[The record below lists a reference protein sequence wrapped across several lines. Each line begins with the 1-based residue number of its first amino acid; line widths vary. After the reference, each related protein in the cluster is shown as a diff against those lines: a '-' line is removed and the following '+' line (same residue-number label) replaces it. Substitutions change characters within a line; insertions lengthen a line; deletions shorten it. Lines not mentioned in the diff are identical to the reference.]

1 MNKKLVAVAI
11 AGLLAAPLA
20 QAQTANVTLYGRVN
34 MDLEVVNGKKLDTGP
49 QVGTCQPSGATVSTC
64 RTTNSNQYRVSSN
77 SSRFG
82 LRGTESLGGGLDAI
96 FQLENGSIGWDNAGG
111 GVIGGRDTFVGLRGS
126 WGTMKVGFY
135 SLPYD
140 NMTTIWGDSPF
151 LNTGIMASAAI
162 WAQGGSG
169 QSSGG
174 FDNRVGN
181 TVRWDSPVM
190 SGFQGQISYSIGGQ
204 AGGVGE
210 GPPTSPQTNSSVSS
224 GILLYNNGP
233 IQFGAGFQYNN
244 AVRARALNDIA
255 YSFAAS
261 YQFPKVKVSAI
272 YERLDY
278 DFTTSTTLTRNMYG
292 VDVNWAM
299 GPGKLYIL
307 WAYGANGGG
316 SAPKGSK
323 VGNLVQGDDSSV
335 NQWQVS
341 YTYPLSKR
349 TSVYT
354 GYTQIVNKAV
364 VNYTFATNSY
374 AVANGAKPQGFLVG
388 MFHNF

>member
-34 MDLEVVNGKKLDTGP
+34 MDLEVVNGQKLDTGP
-49 QVGTCQPSGATVSTC
+49 QVGTCQPNGATVNTC
-64 RTTNSNQYRVSSN
+64 RTTKPNQYRVSSN

-210 GPPTSPQTNSSVSS
+210 GPPTSPQTNSSVTS

-244 AVRARALNDIA
+244 AVRVKALNDVA

-278 DFTTSTTLTRNMYG
+278 DFSTSTSLTRNMYG